1 MNEVTLLKIT
11 TWLSGVFPVWAGSI
25 YAFISNNKELNKSK
39 AWSTFFLG
47 TYIAFIFSR
56 GIIEK
61 FDIDPLSY
69 FAYSIHIVSGLFIL
83 QAIAQLII
91 QVPIMLAELPVAIR
105 ALRKKWLGE

>member
-1 MNEVTLLKIT
+1 MNEITVVKIT
-11 TWLSGVFPVWAGSI
+11 AWLTGVLPVLAGSI

-56 GIIEK
+56 GVIEN
-61 FDIDPLSY
+61 FAIDPLSY

-83 QAIAQLII
+83 QAIAQMFIH
-91 QVPIMLAELPVAIR
+91 VPVMVAEIPIAVS

>member
-1 MNEVTLLKIT
+1 MNEITVMKIT
-11 TWLSGVFPVWAGSI
+11 TWLSGVLPVLAGSI

-39 AWSTFFLG
+39 AWTTFFLG

-56 GIIEK
+56 GIIEN
-61 FDIDPLSY
+61 FGIDPLSY

-83 QAIAQLII
+83 QAIAQMFI
-91 QVPIMLAELPVAIR
+91 QVPTIVAEIPVALR